1 MKRLF
6 KFISES
12 ILRHLI
18 SLVILFVISFT
29 LLQIMISGLGKEL
42 PQEIKKNSYLVLD
55 LGILVSDGPKQLQ
68 PDQLITTILSGDE
81 SEKIFLYELLE
92 GIELASKDDAIK
104 GLFLTNSLPSVGYS
118 NGMATVIEIQD
129 ALNRFKSKKPIIG
142 YVEEPTKLDYL
153 LFSTADKLFMN
164 PFGGLMLNGMASEIL
179 YLGEALS
186 QLGIEIQAPKSGKYK
201 SATEPLT
208 QDSMSPEN
216 REQISKLLESR
227 WDQMLRR
234 YSANRDME
242 LSDLKATVEKE
253 PYYQAEEAVQ
263 LGFVDEIAYFDEV
276 LEYLEENGA
285 SDEEDFTFEQVSM
298 VSYLRNFELSGKEP
312 REDRIAVVYV
322 EGTIVNGEM
331 GSAESVSGK
340 KVAKE
345 LRMIRRKDSAKG
357 VVLRINSPGGSAF
370 ASEEILREMYKLREA
385 EIPVVVSLGSIAAS
399 GGYWIAMESDTIFAE
414 ASTITGSIGVF
425 GLMPNI
431 KKLGNHYGLNWE
443 TVKTSPYADLF
454 TISRPKTNV
463 EMDKIQEWVDTIYD
477 KFLKRVS
484 IGRKLSL
491 TEVDL
496 IAQGRVWSGQDAK
509 EVGLI
514 DYFGGILDAIDHC
527 AELAKISKFG
537 VDHYP
542 EKKNKMDWIQE
553 FLTGE
558 ARVNLNEMIQMPKN
572 PIFNKLGKELEFF
585 HVLQDSDSFY
595 ALFPFIIE

>member
-1 MKRLF
+1 
-6 KFISES
+6 
-12 ILRHLI
+12 
-18 SLVILFVISFT
+18 
-29 LLQIMISGLGKEL
+29 
-42 PQEIKKNSYLVLD
+42 
-55 LGILVSDGPKQLQ
+55 
-68 PDQLITTILSGDE
+68 
-81 SEKIFLYELLE
+81 
-92 GIELASKDDAIK
+92 
-104 GLFLTNSLPSVGYS
+104 
-118 NGMATVIEIQD
+118 
-129 ALNRFKSKKPIIG
+129 
-142 YVEEPTKLDYL
+142 
-153 LFSTADKLFMN
+153 
-164 PFGGLMLNGMASEIL
+164 
-179 YLGEALS
+179 
-186 QLGIEIQAPKSGKYK
+186 
-201 SATEPLT
+201 
-208 QDSMSPEN
+208 
-216 REQISKLLESR
+216 
-227 WDQMLRR
+227 
-234 YSANRDME
+234 
-242 LSDLKATVEKE
+242 
-253 PYYQAEEAVQ
+253 
-263 LGFVDEIAYFDEV
+263 
-276 LEYLEENGA
+276 
-285 SDEEDFTFEQVSM
+285 
-298 VSYLRNFELSGKEP
+298 
-312 REDRIAVVYV
+312 
-322 EGTIVNGEM
+322 
-331 GSAESVSGK
+331 
-340 KVAKE
+340 
-345 LRMIRRKDSAKG
+345 
-357 VVLRINSPGGSAF
+357 
-370 ASEEILREMYKLREA
+370 MYKLREA

-477 KFLKRVS
+477 EFLKRVS

-542 EKKNKMDWIQE
+542 KKKNKMDWIQE